1 MSVSY
6 IVFKTNLLVLIAFT
20 LATNLPDAFF
30 LITSF
35 FTTSISLLKSRGTD
49 ANLSIYN
56 LSNSVFRL
64 AKFVFNVKLEISMW
78 NFFDIFFCYI
88 IWKINFNINI
98 SIKRFMRFWKIL
110 THFYTLK
117 LYSLIWLSLFLSI
130 QS

>member
-1 MSVSY
+1 M
-6 IVFKTNLLVLIAFT
+6 LIAFT

-64 AKFVFNVKLEISMW
+64 AKFVFNVKLEISM
-78 NFFDIFFCYI
+78 
-88 IWKINFNINI
+88 
-98 SIKRFMRFWKIL
+98 
-110 THFYTLK
+110 
-117 LYSLIWLSLFLSI
+117 
-130 QS
+130 